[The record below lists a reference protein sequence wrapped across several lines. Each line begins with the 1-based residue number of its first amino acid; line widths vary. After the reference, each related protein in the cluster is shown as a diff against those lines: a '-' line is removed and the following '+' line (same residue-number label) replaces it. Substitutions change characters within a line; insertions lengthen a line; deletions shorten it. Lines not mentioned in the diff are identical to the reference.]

1 MRYRYSLET
10 AVKSNCEPLELEAF
24 GQPRN
29 TGPRLKKA
37 LPPSRFLRQN
47 RQRASVSGEE
57 LGVRGKSLRYGAMLD
72 LMGFVNIP
80 LSGGQ
85 LAATAKYS
93 MGSGGGFRFG
103 GFRW

>member
-1 MRYRYSLET
+1 MGSTLVFLFYQYTTINATHLVCANHTDPQNASLLIARGQHQHRP
-10 AVKSNCEPLELEAF
+10 AV
-24 GQPRN
+24 GW
-29 TGPRLKKA
+29 G
-37 LPPSRFLRQN
+37 
-47 RQRASVSGEE
+47 VSGEE

>member
-1 MRYRYSLET
+1 M
-10 AVKSNCEPLELEAF
+10 
-24 GQPRN
+24 
-29 TGPRLKKA
+29 
-37 LPPSRFLRQN
+37 
-47 RQRASVSGEE
+47 GEE